1 MAVCQVHTPGG
12 RWLVAT
18 PYVTPAMITNAPTGI
33 SWSIIPFPKAT
44 SGQQFA
50 EQTNIC
56 WRATQIIDGYTNQVF
71 RSTIDN
77 EQRSGPGEFRI
88 NIEQDTGVVR
98 WVLTRWPV
106 TEILAVQVAPGAVF
120 PRQWR
125 NLPTGAWDIENPL
138 IGVYNSYVSSGS
150 GASGGQAIQIAPGY
164 VGWGLGRQGYRL
176 ACSYVNGWPHA
187 GLVQNA
193 EKGDLLLHVD
203 DVTGM
208 TGATVFIYDGAFTER
223 VHVSSVVAN
232 ANVTLPNGGGTA
244 PAGPGVLNLTTALNF
259 DHAGSLPATVT
270 VSAIPTDIL
279 WATILAAT
287 TQALDAGIT
296 SVSIQNLPGST
307 TVGGHGIQELVTH
320 YELLLEPYKRVI

>member
-1 MAVCQVHTPGG
+1 M
-12 RWLVAT
+12 AT

-44 SGQQFA
+44 SSQQFA

-56 WRATQIIDGYTNQVF
+56 WRATQIVDGYVNQVF

-77 EQRSGPGEFRI
+77 EQRSGPGDFRV
-88 NIEQDTGVVR
+88 NVEQDTGVVR
-98 WVLTRWPV
+98 WVLTRSPV
-106 TEILAVQVAPGAVF
+106 TQILAVQVSAAAVF
-120 PRQWR
+120 PRQWT
-125 NLPTGAWDIENPL
+125 NLPQGAWDIEVPL
-138 IGVYNSYVSSGS
+138 LGVYGSYVSGGS
-150 GASGGQAIQIAPGY
+150 GAAGGQSILIAPGY
-164 VGWGLGRQGYRL
+164 AGWGLGRQGFRL

-187 GLVQNA
+187 GLVANA
-193 EKGDLLLHVD
+193 TAGATTLRVD

-208 TGATVFIYDGAFTER
+208 ANANLFIYDGQSTETI
-223 VHVSSVVAN
+223 HVSSVA
-232 ANVTLPNGGGTA
+232 ADADTTLPNGGGTV
-244 PAGPGVLNLTTALNF
+244 PAGPGTITLSSPILFN
-259 DHAGSLPATVT
+259 HQGGIPATVT
-270 VSAIPTDIL
+270 VSAIPTDVL

-307 TVGGHGIQELVTH
+307 TVGGHGIQELITH